1 MDRFAKEGS
10 GVVWD
15 PKLTEV
21 VSRLRSFFQSKGY
34 SEFHP
39 GANLTIMAACED
51 PKTVAPVSIGG
62 QTWPLQQ
69 TSQMQLEVLL
79 LENPEAKGFY
89 CLTTSYRNEPNPTP
103 GRHNRVFPLFEFEGR
118 GDMGDLIQV
127 EKELLAFLGLADG
140 VEIDYEDACS
150 EFGVSL
156 IEAEE
161 EGAIEEKYGESV
173 FLKNFPGRSNP
184 FWNMLRKDDGDFAK
198 VDVLLHGMETIGS
211 AQRSVDVDVMREVF
225 NTVAD
230 GEYAQ
235 LLFDKF
241 GEERVRA
248 ELDEYLELPMVER
261 FGGGIGV
268 TRMLRALELS
278 GLI

>member
-15 PKLTEV
+15 PKMTEV
-21 VSRLRSFFQSKGY
+21 VSRLRSFFHGQGY
-34 SEFHP
+34 MEYHP
-39 GANLTIMAACED
+39 QHNLTIMAACED
-51 PKTVAPVSIGG
+51 PKTVTPVSIGG
-62 QTWPLQQ
+62 QAWPLPQ

-118 GDMGDLIQV
+118 GDMDALIQIERDLV
-127 EKELLAFLGLADG
+127 EHLGFDSG
-140 VEIDYEDACS
+140 VEADYENLCE
-150 EFGVSL
+150 EFGVDI

-161 EGAIEEKYGESV
+161 EGQIQEAYGDVV
-173 FLKNFPGRSNP
+173 FLKNFPGRSDP
-184 FWNMLRKDDGDFAK
+184 FWNMLRKDDGMFAK

-211 AQRSVDVDVMREVF
+211 AQRSVDEDVMREVF

-235 LLFDKF
+235 ILFDKF
-241 GEERVRA
+241 GKGRVLE

-268 TRMLRALELS
+268 TRMLRALEKS
-278 GLI
+278 NLI